1 MNMDAS
7 KQQSYSKRS
16 ILVTVGTTL
25 FDPLIQVI
33 CTRSFLHKIISQGY
47 DKIVIQYGK
56 GSLSRIHSSPLFLSS
71 SLLGTPH
78 NSKGTIQSTTATIL
92 EGIYTDDV
100 SGNTISYEIYPF
112 KHSLQEDMKQAH
124 LILSHAG
131 AGSIMEGLAHCSLYN
146 EKLLIH
152 HEDGT
157 LSYSSSSCSSSTS
170 STTLLK
176 KLVVVIN
183 DHLMDNHQME
193 LAEALSKRGYLI
205 MLTSPNRLLENGV
218 MDDIE
223 TFRPAFYQG
232 GNPDAFGALLNYF
245 QGLDDK
251 DNN

>member
-1 MNMDAS
+1 MNTDAS
-7 KQQSYSKRS
+7 KQQSNSKRS

-33 CTRSFLHKIISQGY
+33 CTPSFLHKIISQGY

-71 SLLGTPH
+71 SLGTPQ
-78 NSKGTIQSTTATIL
+78 NSKETIQPTATIL

-100 SGNTISYEIYPF
+100 TGNTLSYEIYPF

-146 EKLLIH
+146 EKLLIRH
-152 HEDGT
+152 QDGT
-157 LSYSSSSCSSSTS
+157 LSYSSSTTS

-232 GNPDAFGALLNYF
+232 GNPDAFGTLLNYF

-251 DNN
+251 DN